1 MGSHALRDAVGVR
14 VVLLRGWDVEF
25 FEDLVDPDVRR
36 RPPAADVVPDQRFPR
51 VLNVVTPF
59 YGFVHSFPLGLVS
72 PFLHDRELSCVLTGY
87 GQRMKAELLPFENQ
101 PGPVISYVVN
111 ILVRLANESG
121 AEALEVLP
129 MLSSRQSTRLPP
141 LPQPEAEQLDRLLEL
156 EFDGD
161 SPEEEAPF

>member
-1 MGSHALRDAVGVR
+1 MITNVKITQVIGQFKRFGRGPGV
-14 VVLLRGWDVEF
+14 LMRGEIDDGECQIPV
-25 FEDLVDPDVRR
+25 
-36 RPPAADVVPDQRFPR
+36 
-51 VLNVVTPF
+51 

-72 PFLHDRELSCVLTGY
+72 PFLLDRELSCVLTGH

-121 AEALEVLP
+121 AEALEELP

-156 EFDGD
+156 EAEHDP
-161 SPEEEAPF
+161 PEEDAPF